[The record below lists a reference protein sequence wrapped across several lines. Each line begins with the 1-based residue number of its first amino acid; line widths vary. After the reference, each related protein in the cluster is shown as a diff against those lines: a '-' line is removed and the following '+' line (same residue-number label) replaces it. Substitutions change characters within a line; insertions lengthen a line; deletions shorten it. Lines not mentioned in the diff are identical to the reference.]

1 MALRIGVAALCFVM
15 FSLPVQAA
23 QYHLKKH
30 YSHHLKHSKYT
41 HHYGRYL
48 AKRFARHS
56 RARARLAHRHWHH
69 DAPIRTGGIAR
80 VMVPGGQVIAV
91 AAQYADRF
99 AGFFRDLAA
108 REGKLPEIGCLSGGH
123 MRHSLHHWGGAC
135 DVGQTARN
143 RAWKAMY
150 RVTDLAHQWGL
161 TDGCEW
167 RGYPD
172 CGHIEVAAGR
182 VPFQPKAT
190 NLIAYHSGSL
200 Q

>member
-1 MALRIGVAALCFVM
+1 MALRIGFAALCFVM
-15 FSLPVQAA
+15 FSVPAQAA
-23 QYHLKKH
+23 RHLKH
-30 YSHHLKHSKYT
+30 YQYSHHLKRHYT

-48 AKRFARHS
+48 ARRYARHS
-56 RARARLAHRHWHH
+56 RARYAHRRIHH

-108 REGKLPEIGCLSGGH
+108 REGRLPEIGCLSGGH

-150 RVTDLAHQWGL
+150 NVTALAHQWGL

-182 VPFQPKAT
+182 VPFQPRAT
-190 NLIAYHSGSL
+190 RLIAYHSGSL